1 MATKKKVVMK
11 ASFNPTDKEKIVKFN
26 TSVVVPAVKNKLEKL
41 NAGTRQM
48 VKVVNGSKIKVT
60 ISLDEATSVKVIY
73 VIDGETLMSKSF
85 VTLNGFKTDLEELEN
100 NL

>member
-1 MATKKKVVMK
+1 MATKNKVVMK

-26 TSVVVPAVKNKLEKL
+26 TNVIVPAVKTKLEKL
-41 NAGTRQM
+41 NAGTRQL
-48 VKVVNGSKIKVT
+48 VKVVSGSKIKVT
-60 ISLDEATSVKVIY
+60 ISLDNGTSVKVIY
-73 VIDGETLMSKSF
+73 VVDSETLISKSF

>member
-1 MATKKKVVMK
+1 MALKKKVVMK

-26 TSVVVPAVKNKLEKL
+26 ADVVVPAVKNKFDKL

-48 VKVVNGSKIKVT
+48 VKVVGGSKIKVN
-60 ISLDEATSVKVIY
+60 ISLDSGTKVKVVY
-73 VIDGETLMSKSF
+73 VVGGETLISKIYI
-85 VTLNGFKTDLEELEN
+85 TLEGFKTDLEEVEN